1 MKKLILILALSLL
14 TLTGCNQKVNTED
27 IYISEYNNLMKAV
40 DDLSSYKN
48 VTEVTKEY
56 PGVLSDSYY
65 KNYDDIYYITEIEIS
80 NKDVEI
86 NNESIDNINSL
97 VKKFFNRI
105 IIDHDEN
112 IIIFQT
118 ISKFGYGEYLIY
130 SKNKI
135 QQSDI
140 TLTLSSWLDDNW
152 YIATS
157 N

>member
-1 MKKLILILALSLL
+1 MKKLILILPLFLLILSII
-14 TLTGCNQKVNTED
+14 LTGCKQKVDTKN
-27 IYISEYNNLMKAV
+27 IYVTEYNNLMKAV
-40 DDLSSYKN
+40 DDLSSHIN
-48 VTEVTKEY
+48 ITEVSKEY

-65 KNYDDIYYITEIEIS
+65 KNYDGIYFETSKKDIGM
-80 NKDVEI
+80 
-86 NNESIDNINSL
+86 NNESISNISNL
-97 VKKFFNRI
+97 MNKYFVRI
-105 IIDHDEN
+105 IIDRAEN

-118 ISKFGYGEYLIY
+118 ISEFRYGEYLIY

-135 QQSDI
+135 QQSDK

>member
-1 MKKLILILALSLL
+1 MKKLILILPLFLLILSII
-14 TLTGCNQKVNTED
+14 LTGCKQKVDTKN
-27 IYISEYNNLMKAV
+27 IYVTEYNNLMKAV
-40 DDLSSYKN
+40 DDLSSHIN
-48 VTEVTKEY
+48 ITEVSKEY

-65 KNYDDIYYITEIEIS
+65 KNYDGIYFETSKKEIGM
-80 NKDVEI
+80 
-86 NNESIDNINSL
+86 NNESISNISNL
-97 VKKFFNRI
+97 MNKYFVRI
-105 IIDHDEN
+105 IIDRAEN

-118 ISKFGYGEYLIY
+118 ISEFGYGEYLIY

-135 QQSDI
+135 QQSDK